1 MHNFGGLIMKKKN
14 ANYTGISLNVPN
26 ELFDEFTKLSKEYNI
41 PRTHF
46 IILSMKQYLETSK
59 AVSNLPNLI
68 DELKKINDDIRRN

>member
-1 MHNFGGLIMKKKN
+1 MKKKN

-59 AVSNLPNLI
+59 AVSNLPGLI